1 MIPNANAKAMSWQ
14 EALIS
19 SIEVGVVV
27 LNRDF
32 LVEEWNQFMVN
43 HTAIGATEI
52 ANQSLF
58 TQIQEIDADWFKNKC
73 KPVFELQ
80 IPVYIIWEQRQ
91 FLFKMHSARP
101 ISSPS
106 EYMYQNIEIL
116 PIVNPDS
123 GEVEKACLLVY
134 DATDQATSKLR
145 IEGLNKKLEVISR
158 VDGLTGLNNRRYWQE
173 RFELE
178 YKLAFRTNKAACVII
193 LDIDH
198 FKNVND
204 TYGHQAGDAVIKEI
218 AKVIKDSIRET
229 DISGRYGGEEFVAIL
244 PETNAEN
251 ATIVAERIRA
261 LAESTVISHD
271 GLDIS
276 VTISIGISQF
286 SVEYLTAMQWLEA
299 ADGALYEAKQRGRNR
314 TVNAPSP

>member
-1 MIPNANAKAMSWQ
+1 MSPNADVKAMSWQ
-14 EALIS
+14 AALIS
-19 SIEVGVVV
+19 SIEIGVVV
-27 LNRDF
+27 LNQDF
-32 LVEEWNQFMVN
+32 LVEEWNQFMEN
-43 HTAIGATEI
+43 HTAIGVTEI
-52 ANQSLF
+52 RNQSLF
-58 TQIQEIDADWFKNKC
+58 THIQEIDADWFKNKC

-106 EYMYQNIEIL
+106 EFMYQNIEIL

-134 DATDQATSKLR
+134 DATDQATGKLR
-145 IEGLNKKLEVISR
+145 IEGLNKKLELISR

-204 TYGHQAGDAVIKEI
+204 TYGHQAGDAVIKEV
-218 AKVIKDSIRET
+218 ASIVKASTRET

-244 PETNAEN
+244 PETTAKNAMV
-251 ATIVAERIRA
+251 VAERIRNA
-261 LAESTVISHD
+261 TEACAIDHD

-276 VTISIGISQF
+276 VTISIGIAQF
-286 SVEYLTAMQWLEA
+286 SAEYLTAMQWLEA
-299 ADGALYEAKQRGRNR
+299 ADGALYEAKQKGRNQ
-314 TVNAPSP
+314 TVIATPP